1 MFTWNNPGYILGI
14 HFLQCHRRKCKEH
27 SVSSKVKRI
36 KLNQSYQQQPS
47 ETTTLEA
54 QSSIVRSSPTYNLQ
68 TVSLY
73 VKKHPLDV
81 VKRFTKIPQQT
92 FARFFFS
99 SCQGPLFLKDM
110 YNISL
115 NRQVDFDW
123 ETVRDLPVGKLDG
136 HMSNETKGPGLFW
149 GYKGDK
155 NLPSCVVYYIIN
167 HEIKNPYFS
176 QPVFQ
181 WNP

>member
-1 MFTWNNPGYILGI
+1 M
-14 HFLQCHRRKCKEH
+14 
-27 SVSSKVKRI
+27 
-36 KLNQSYQQQPS
+36 
-47 ETTTLEA
+47 
-54 QSSIVRSSPTYNLQ
+54 
-68 TVSLY
+68 
-73 VKKHPLDV
+73 

-92 FARFFFS
+92 FARFFFH
-99 SCQGPLFLKDM
+99 PAKAHFFFWKDM
-110 YNISL
+110 CNIFL

-123 ETVRDLPVGKLDG
+123 ETLRDLPVGKLDG

-149 GYKGDK
+149 GYKGDEI
-155 NLPSCVVYYIIN
+155 LPSCVVYYIIN